1 MPHGLRN
8 NLCTSQQKLTNK
20 QVSADT
26 VRESRVYVNKT
37 TLIGSGIYDDLG
49 RGFLRFNRD
58 ISAPGHTNCKLANE
72 GFGLQNRP
80 LQHSL

>member
-1 MPHGLRN
+1 MPHRLRN
-8 NLCTSQQKLTNK
+8 NLYASQQKLTNK

-49 RGFLRFNRD
+49 RRFLRSNQD
-58 ISAPGHTNCKLANE
+58 ISAPGHTNYKLANE
-72 GFGLQNRP
+72 DFG
-80 LQHSL
+80 